1 MQTQLIHCLDITLLR
16 LIKSTQK
23 TAQILNLINQATRL
37 VIFMLLGCQTQ
48 VNIVGLKLTL
58 VYIIYLIN
66 LIGLIHNVVPEIR
79 VAG

>member
-16 LIKSTQK
+16 LIKFTQK
-23 TAQILNLINQATRL
+23 TAQILNLINQATQL
-37 VIFMLLGCQTQ
+37 MIYMLLGCQAQ
-48 VNIVGLKLTL
+48 VNIAGLKLTL

>member
-1 MQTQLIHCLDITLLR
+1 MQTQLIHCFDITLLR
-16 LIKSTQK
+16 LIKFTQK
-23 TAQILNLINQATRL
+23 IAQILNLINQATRL

-66 LIGLIHNVVPEIR
+66 LIGLTHNVAPEIR
-79 VAG
+79 MAG